1 MIKRLD
7 ELKQTLEREIDKIAQ
22 TGDLSVNSLEKLHKF
37 TDTYKNLCKIY
48 MMEQEEE
55 EGGSSYE
62 GMSSYRRGR
71 GRNARRDSMGRY
83 SREGGYSEE
92 GYSEEGGSSRRGGS
106 SSYEGGSSYE
116 RGGRGGRG
124 GSSYEGY
131 SRDGAKDYMIDK
143 IEEMMQEVQSPKE
156 KKALMECMQA
166 LERA

>member
-1 MIKRLD
+1 MP
-7 ELKQTLEREIDKIAQ
+7 
-22 TGDLSVNSLEKLHKF
+22 
-37 TDTYKNLCKIY
+37 
-48 MMEQEEE
+48 
-55 EGGSSYE
+55 
-62 GMSSYRRGR
+62 
-71 GRNARRDSMGRY
+71 
-83 SREGGYSEE
+83 
-92 GYSEEGGSSRRGGS
+92 